1 MAKKIV
7 LMGLFTD
14 VMKTAEALDGLRL
27 LGLREEDMSI
37 MQGVPYTSK
46 MLGRPKIHERVP
58 WATILGALTGTM
70 IALFLTYGT
79 QLLYPIRVGGREF
92 SNLPPAI
99 VPIYELTMLGL
110 ILGTFLNMIWKCG
123 FPSTKPQYYDPL
135 INHSRIAI
143 MCTLDMR
150 YEEDVRRVLL
160 DKGAER
166 VYEPDRRPL

>member
-37 MQGVPYTSK
+37 LQGVPYTAK
-46 MLGRPKIHERVP
+46 MLGRPKIYERIP
-58 WATILGALTGTM
+58 WATILGALTGLM
-70 IALFLTYGT
+70 VAIFLAYGT
-79 QLLYPIRVGGREF
+79 QWLYPIRVGGRPYT
-92 SNLPPAI
+92 NLPTAI

-110 ILGTFLNMIWKCG
+110 ILGTFLNMVWKCG
-123 FPSTKPQYYDPL
+123 FPSTKPQYYDPI
-135 INHSRIAI
+135 INHSRIAV
-143 MCTLDMR
+143 MCSCDMR

>member
-46 MLGRPKIHERVP
+46 MLGRPKIHERIP

-70 IALFLTYGT
+70 VALFLTYGT
-79 QLLYPIRVGGREF
+79 QLLYPIRVGGRPF

-110 ILGTFLNMIWKCG
+110 ILGTFLNMVWKCG
-123 FPSTKPQYYDPL
+123 FPSTKPQYYDPI
-135 INHSRIAI
+135 INHSRIAVT
-143 MCTLDMR
+143 CSCDMR

-166 VYEPDRRPL
+166 VYEPERRPL

>member
-14 VMKTAEALDGLRL
+14 VMKTADALDGLRL

-37 MQGVPYTSK
+37 MQGVPHTSK

-58 WATILGALTGTM
+58 WATLLGALTGLM
-70 IALFLTYGT
+70 VALFLTYGT
-79 QLLYPIRVGGREF
+79 QWLYPIRVGGRPYT
-92 SNLPPAI
+92 NLPTAI
-99 VPIYELTMLGL
+99 IPIYELTMLGL
-110 ILGTFLNMIWKCG
+110 ILGTFLNMVWKCG

-135 INHSRIAI
+135 INHSRIAV

>member
-37 MQGVPYTSK
+37 LQGVPYTAK
-46 MLGRPKIHERVP
+46 MLGRPKIHERIP

-70 IALFLTYGT
+70 VALFLTYGT
-79 QLLYPIRVGGREF
+79 QWLYPIRVGGR
-92 SNLPPAI
+92 SYTNLPTAI

-123 FPSTKPQYYDPL
+123 FPSTKPQYYDPV
-135 INHSRIAI
+135 INHSRIAV
-143 MCTLDMR
+143 MCTIDMR

-166 VYEPDRRPL
+166 VYEPERRPL

>member
-70 IALFLTYGT
+70 IAVFLTYGT

-135 INHSRIAI
+135 INHSRIAV

-166 VYEPDRRPL
+166 VYEPERRPL

>member
-14 VMKTAEALDGLRL
+14 VMKTADALDGLRL

-37 MQGVPYTSK
+37 MQGVPHTSK

-58 WATILGALTGTM
+58 WATLLGALTGLM

-79 QLLYPIRVGGREF
+79 QWLYPIRVGGRPYT
-92 SNLPPAI
+92 NLPTAI
-99 VPIYELTMLGL
+99 IPIYELTMLGL
-110 ILGTFLNMIWKCG
+110 ILGTFLNMVWKCG

-135 INHSRIAI
+135 INHSRIAV

>member
-7 LMGLFTD
+7 LMCLFTD

-37 MQGVPYTSK
+37 MQGVPYTAK
-46 MLGRPKIHERVP
+46 MLGRPHLHERIP
-58 WATILGALTGTM
+58 WATLLGALTGLM

-135 INHSRIAI
+135 INHSRIAV

>member
-70 IALFLTYGT
+70 IAVFLTYGT

-135 INHSRIAI
+135 INHSRIAV

>member
-7 LMGLFTD
+7 LMGLYTD

-27 LGLREEDMSI
+27 LGLREEDISI

-46 MLGRPKIHERVP
+46 MLGRLKIHERIP
-58 WATILGALTGTM
+58 WATILGALTGTAV
-70 IALFLTYGT
+70 ALFLTYGT
-79 QLLYPIRVGGREF
+79 QWLYPIRVGGREYT
-92 SNLPPAI
+92 NLPPAI

-110 ILGTFLNMIWKCG
+110 ILGTFLNMVWKCG
-123 FPSTKPQYYDPL
+123 FPSTKPQYYDPI
-135 INHSRIAI
+135 INHSRIAV
-143 MCTLDMR
+143 MCTCDMR

-166 VYEPDRRPL
+166 VYEPERRPL

>member
-37 MQGVPYTSK
+37 MQGVPYTAK
-46 MLGRPKIHERVP
+46 MLGRPHLHERIP
-58 WATILGALTGTM
+58 WATLLGALTGLM
-70 IALFLTYGT
+70 IALFLAYGT
-79 QLLYPIRVGGREF
+79 QWLYPIRVGGRPF
-92 SNLPPAI
+92 TNLPTAI

-123 FPSTKPQYYDPL
+123 FPSTKPQYYDPI

-166 VYEPDRRPL
+166 VYETERRPL

>member
-27 LGLREEDMSI
+27 LGLREEDMSL
-37 MQGVPYTSK
+37 MQGVPYTAK
-46 MLGRPKIHERVP
+46 MLGRPKIHERIP
-58 WATILGALTGTM
+58 WATLLGALTGMM

-79 QLLYPIRVGGREF
+79 QGLYPIRVGGRPF
-92 SNLPPAI
+92 TNLPTAI

-123 FPSTKPQYYDPL
+123 FPSTKPQYYDPV
-135 INHSRIAI
+135 INHSRIAV
-143 MCTLDMR
+143 MCNIDLR

>member
-37 MQGVPYTSK
+37 LQGVPYTAK
-46 MLGRPKIHERVP
+46 MLGRPKIHERIP
-58 WATILGALTGTM
+58 WATILGALTGLM
-70 IALFLTYGT
+70 VAIFLAYGT
-79 QLLYPIRVGGREF
+79 QWLYPIRVGGREF

-99 VPIYELTMLGL
+99 IPMYELTMLGL

-123 FPSTKPQYYDPL
+123 FPSTKPQYYDPI
-135 INHSRIAI
+135 INHSRIAV
-143 MCTLDMR
+143 MCNCDMR
-150 YEEDVRRVLL
+150 YEEDVRRLLL

>member
-14 VMKTAEALDGLRL
+14 VMKTADALDGLRL

-37 MQGVPYTSK
+37 LQGVPYTAK

-58 WATILGALTGTM
+58 WATLLGALTGLA

-79 QLLYPIRVGGREF
+79 QWLYPIRVGGRPYT
-92 SNLPPAI
+92 NLPTAI

-110 ILGTFLNMIWKCG
+110 ILGTFLNMVWKCG
-123 FPSTKPQYYDPL
+123 FPSTKPQYYDPI
-135 INHSRIAI
+135 INHSRIAV
-143 MCTLDMR
+143 MCNIDMR
-150 YEEDVRRVLL
+150 YEEDVRRLLL

-166 VYEPDRRPL
+166 VYEPERRPL